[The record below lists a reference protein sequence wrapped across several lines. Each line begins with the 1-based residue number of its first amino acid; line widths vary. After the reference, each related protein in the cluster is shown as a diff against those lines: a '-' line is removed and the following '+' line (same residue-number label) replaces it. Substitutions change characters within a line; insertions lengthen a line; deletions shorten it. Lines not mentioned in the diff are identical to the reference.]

1 MGWSEFLV
9 TSPCPVVVP
18 AALEGETRMDRE
30 ASSSSSDA
38 VTVVLV
44 ALGAERVNVLLPLRV
59 SAS

>member
-1 MGWSEFLV
+1 
-9 TSPCPVVVP
+9 VVVP
-18 AALEGETRMDRE
+18 AALEGETRMDKE

-38 VTVVLV
+38 VTVALV